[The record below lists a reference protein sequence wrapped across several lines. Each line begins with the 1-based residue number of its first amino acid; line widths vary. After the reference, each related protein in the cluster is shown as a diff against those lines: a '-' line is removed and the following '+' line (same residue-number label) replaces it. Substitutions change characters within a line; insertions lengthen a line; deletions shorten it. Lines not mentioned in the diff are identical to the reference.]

1 MSFIHLLF
9 VLVITKV
16 ISIENCIEE
25 KEGKCVKCDDHYV
38 LEKDKCNQCDDLNCL
53 HCFNSKPKNC
63 YICSHEFTIIQRQ
76 CGRKCDNIEQCD
88 ICNEDYTKCL
98 HCMHGCQVD
107 INGECSCKSRVIVI
121 IVCIIISVI
130 IRVHLGIAPVVSSY
144 PGQMYLLFHNPLKL
158 ALCPP
163 TKSQFIFYLKCEKI

>member
-63 YICSHEFTIIQRQ
+63 YI
-76 CGRKCDNIEQCD
+76 
-88 ICNEDYTKCL
+88 
-98 HCMHGCQVD
+98 
-107 INGECSCKSRVIVI
+107 
-121 IVCIIISVI
+121 
-130 IRVHLGIAPVVSSY
+130 
-144 PGQMYLLFHNPLKL
+144 L
-158 ALCPP
+158 AC
-163 TKSQFIFYLKCEKI
+163 FW